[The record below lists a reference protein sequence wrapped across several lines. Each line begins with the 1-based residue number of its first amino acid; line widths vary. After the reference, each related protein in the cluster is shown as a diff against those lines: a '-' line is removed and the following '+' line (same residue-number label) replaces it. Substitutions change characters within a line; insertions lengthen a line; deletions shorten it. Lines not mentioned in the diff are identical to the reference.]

1 MRINKEKFDYQ
12 HILNNLSDCVFLF
25 NSDKQLIYMNDAG
38 EQLVGGSFRH
48 FLNQTL
54 TDILNCPYID
64 LEKDFNRSIRT
75 GVAFAHRDL
84 VITPTKV
91 LVTVDFVATPV
102 FEKNKFTSMLVEIQQ
117 LDRHLKVSR
126 EEQLL
131 AQQNASRLLLRG
143 LAHEVK
149 NPLGGIRGAAQ
160 LLAQELDGSY
170 EEYTQIIIDESDR
183 LQALVERIVGPNKPP
198 QLASYNIHNIV
209 ERVRQL
215 VQAEAPTG
223 VTIKRD
229 FDPSIPNLVC
239 DQDRLIQAILNI
251 VRNASQ
257 AISEVGEIKIQTRIS
272 RNMTIGS
279 KHHKLLAKIDVI
291 DNGPGIPSN
300 LIQQVFYPLVTGR
313 PEGTGLGLS
322 IAQSLISQHGGMI
335 ECTSE
340 PGKTIFSIYLPLG
353 NGNE

>member
-1 MRINKEKFDYQ
+1 MRINRGKLDYR

-25 NSDKQLIYMNDAG
+25 NRDKQLIYVNDAG

-48 FLNQTL
+48 FLNQDVTNL
-54 TDILNCPYID
+54 LKCPYID

-75 GVAFAHRDL
+75 GISFVHRDL
-84 VITPTKV
+84 VIAPTETSI
-91 LVTVDFVATPV
+91 TVDFIATPV
-102 FEKNKFTSMLVEIQQ
+102 FEKNEFTSMLIEIQQ
-117 LDRHLKVSR
+117 LDRHLKISR

-131 AQQNASRLLLRG
+131 SQQNASRLLLRG

-160 LLAQELDGSY
+160 LLAQELHGEY
-170 EEYTQIIIDESDR
+170 NEYTRIIIDESDR

-198 QLASYNIHNIV
+198 QMAPHNIHNIV

-215 VQAEAPTG
+215 VQAESPAG

-229 FDPSIPNLVC
+229 FDPSIPDLVC

-257 AISEVGEIKIQTRIS
+257 AIGKTGEIKLQTRIS

-279 KHHKLLAKIDVI
+279 KHHKLSAKIDVV

-300 LIQQVFYPLVTGR
+300 LIDQIFYPLVTGR

-322 IAQSLISQHGGMI
+322 IAQSLITQHQGMI
-335 ECTSE
+335 KCTSE
-340 PGKTIFSIYLPLG
+340 PGKTIFSIFLPLS

>member
-1 MRINKEKFDYQ
+1 MRINSGKFDYR
-12 HILNNLSDCVFLF
+12 HILSNLSACVFLF
-25 NSDKQLIYMNDAG
+25 DSGKQLIYINDAG

-48 FLNQTL
+48 FLNQHVTYVL
-54 TDILNCPYID
+54 KCPYID
-64 LEKDFNRSIRT
+64 LEKDFNSSIRT

-84 VITPTKV
+84 AIALTETSI
-91 LVTVDFVATPV
+91 TVDFIATPV
-102 FEKNKFTSMLVEIQQ
+102 FEKHEFTSMLIEIQQ
-117 LDRHLKVSR
+117 LDRHLKISR

-131 AQQNASRLLLRG
+131 SQQSASRLLLRG

-160 LLAQELDGSY
+160 LLAQELNGKY
-170 EEYTQIIIDESDR
+170 KEYTRIIIDESDR
-183 LQALVERIVGPNKPP
+183 LQTLVERIVGPNKPP
-198 QLASYNIHNIV
+198 QMAPHNIHNIV
-209 ERVRQL
+209 ERVRQV
-215 VQAEAPTG
+215 VQAEVPAG

-229 FDPSIPNLVC
+229 FDPSIPDLFC

-257 AISEVGEIKIQTRIS
+257 AIGKTGEIKLKTRIA

-279 KHHKLLAKIDVI
+279 KCHKLSAKIDVV
-291 DNGPGIPSN
+291 DNGPGIHSN
-300 LIQQVFYPLVTGR
+300 LIGQIFYPLVTGR

-322 IAQSLISQHGGMI
+322 IAQSLITQHQGMI
-335 ECTSE
+335 KCTSE

>member
-1 MRINKEKFDYQ
+1 MRINSDKFDYR

-25 NSDKQLIYMNDAG
+25 NRDKQLTYINDAG
-38 EQLVGGSFRH
+38 EQLVSGSFRH
-48 FLNQTL
+48 FLNQHIIDVL
-54 TDILNCPYID
+54 KCSYID

-84 VITPTKV
+84 VIAPTGA
-91 LVTVDFVATPV
+91 LITVDFIATPV
-102 FEKNKFTSMLVEIQQ
+102 FEKHEFTSMLIEIQP
-117 LDRHLKVSR
+117 LDRHLKISR

-131 AQQNASRLLLRG
+131 SQQNASRLLLRG

-160 LLAQELDGSY
+160 LLAQELDGEY
-170 EEYTQIIIDESDR
+170 EEYTQIIIDEADR
-183 LQALVERIVGPNKPP
+183 LQVLMERIVGPNRPP
-198 QLASYNIHNIV
+198 QMALHNIHNIV

-215 VQAEAPTG
+215 VQVEAPIG

-229 FDPSIPNLVC
+229 FDPSIPDLVC
-239 DQDRLIQAILNI
+239 DQDRLIQAILNV

-257 AISEVGEIKIQTRIS
+257 AIGEVGEIKLQTRIS

-279 KHHKLLAKIDVI
+279 RHHKLSVKVDVV

-313 PEGTGLGLS
+313 AEGTGLGLS
-322 IAQSLISQHGGMI
+322 ITQSLINQHGGMI

-340 PGKTIFSIYLPLG
+340 PGKTIFSIFLPLSYT
-353 NGNE
+353 NE